1 MKRIEELCEVG
12 KATKFLTFD
21 TTSHTADNLAIYL
34 STRGLSPRVLRGR
47 EMRTE
52 PDLYREFAAAL
63 QFPLYFGQN
72 KAAFDDCMGDLF
84 LVPRNRG
91 IVLVISDPGDVLR
104 DGDHLDLA
112 WFVDALQI
120 ACNRWSEPVED
131 GAWWDRPPVP
141 FHVVVAA
148 PTGVLD
154 ATVRLWSSLGADFD
168 TLHPDPGQVR

>member
-1 MKRIEELCEVG
+1 MSTITGLRRVNDS
-12 KATKFLTFD
+12 AVFLTYD
-21 TTSHTADNLAIYL
+21 TTSLTAGNLALYL
-34 STRGLSPRVLRGR
+34 SMRELSPRVLRGR

-52 PDLYREFAAAL
+52 PALYREFAAAL

-91 IVLVISDPGDVLR
+91 IVLVISDPEDVLR

-112 WFVDALQI
+112 WFVEALRR
-120 ACNRWSEPVED
+120 ACTEWSGPVDD

-148 PTGVLD
+148 PTDVLD

-168 TLHPDPGQVR
+168 TLEPDPEQVR